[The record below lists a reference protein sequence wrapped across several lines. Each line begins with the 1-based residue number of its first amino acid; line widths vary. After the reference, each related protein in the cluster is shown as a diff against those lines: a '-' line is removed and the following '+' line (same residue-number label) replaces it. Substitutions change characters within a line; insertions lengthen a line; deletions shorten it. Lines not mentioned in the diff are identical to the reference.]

1 VDGRMLK
8 QLQERVLKIQEE
20 LASQRVEG
28 SAGGGMVRVIANGQ
42 QEILEVHIEP
52 EVLNPDDVEM
62 LSDLIVAAT
71 NDALKKARELAMS
84 RMGSLLGGMKLPWF

>member
-1 VDGRMLK
+1 MLK

>member
-1 VDGRMLK
+1 MEGKLLK
-8 QLQERVLKIQEE
+8 QLQERILKIQEE

-28 SAGGGMVRVIANGQ
+28 SAGGGMVRVVANGQ

-52 EVLNPDDVEM
+52 EVLNPDDIDM

-84 RMGSLLGGMKLPWF
+84 RMGSLLGGMKLPWV

>member
-1 VDGRMLK
+1 LEGKLIK
-8 QLQERVLKIQEE
+8 QLQEKLVRVQEE
-20 LASQRVEG
+20 LASQKVEG

-42 QEILEVHIEP
+42 QEILEVHIDR

-62 LSDLIVAAT
+62 LCDLIVAAA
-71 NDALKKARELAMS
+71 NDALRKARELAMS

>member
-1 VDGRMLK
+1 MEGKLIK
-8 QLQERVLKIQEE
+8 QLQEKLVRVQEE
-20 LASQRVEG
+20 LASQKVEG

-42 QEILEVHIEP
+42 QEILEVHIDR

-62 LSDLIVAAT
+62 LCDLIVAAA
-71 NDALKKARELAMS
+71 NDALRKARELAMS

>member
-1 VDGRMLK
+1 MGGRIFK
-8 QLQERVLKIQEE
+8 QLQDRLVKVQQE
-20 LASQRVEG
+20 LAMEKVEG
-28 SAGGGMVRVIANGQ
+28 SAGGGMVRVVANGQ

-52 EVLNPDDVEM
+52 EVVNPEDIDM

>member
-1 VDGRMLK
+1 MEGRLLK
-8 QLQERVLKIQEE
+8 QFQEKILKIQEE
-20 LASQRVEG
+20 LASQKVEG

-42 QEILEVHIEP
+42 QEILEVHIES
-52 EVLNPDDVEM
+52 ELLNSEDIDM

-71 NDALKKARELAMS
+71 NDALRKARELAMS